1 MKETPPPPPALA
13 ESVLD
18 TIGNTPLVD
27 AHHCLE
33 ALGLSGRLLVKLEYC
48 NPGGSKKDRV
58 ALEIIRRAK
67 ADGDL
72 RDGQTVVEL
81 TSGNTGTGL
90 ALVCRALG
98 HPFVAVMSRGN
109 TPERV
114 AHMCALGADVV
125 LVDQAEGS
133 TPGQVSGIDLELV
146 HQRTT
151 QLVVERGAF
160 RSDQFVRPACA
171 LAHELYTGEEL
182 WTQSG
187 GAVDAFVDCV
197 GTGGTFAGVMRCLRR
212 HNPSIRG
219 YVVEPAGAAVLAG
232 RPVMNPSH
240 VIQGAG
246 YMKTD
251 LPLLDRSLV
260 SDYLQV
266 GDDET
271 IAGARRLAALDGIFG
286 GYSTGANFAAAVQ
299 LLAGRERGKT
309 VVLLACDHGVKYMST
324 GLYSTHV

>member
-1 MKETPPPPPALA
+1 MTQD
-13 ESVLD
+13 SVASSILD
-18 TIGNTPLVD
+18 TIGNTPRVE
-27 AHHCLE
+27 CCRIVE
-33 ALGLSGRLLVKLEYC
+33 SLGLTGRLLVKLEYC

-67 ADGDL
+67 ADGEL

-90 ALVCRALG
+90 AIVCRALG

-114 AHMCALGADVV
+114 AHMQALGAQVE

-133 TPGQVSGIDLELV
+133 VAGQVSGIDLELV

-151 QLVVERGAF
+151 QLVADRGAF
-160 RSDQFVRPACA
+160 RADQFHRAACA
-171 LAHELYTGEEL
+171 LAHELHTGEEL

-187 GAVDAFVDCV
+187 GTIDAFVDCV

-212 HNPSIRG
+212 RNPNVHG
-219 YVVEPAGAAVLAG
+219 YLIEPAGAAVLAG
-232 RPVMNPSH
+232 RPATNPSH

-251 LPLLDRSLV
+251 LALIDRSHV
-260 SDYLQV
+260 TDYVQV
-266 GDDET
+266 TDDET
-271 IAGARRLAALDGIFG
+271 IAGARRLAQHDGIFG

-309 VVLLACDHGVKYMST
+309 VALLACDHGLKYMST
-324 GLYSTHV
+324 GLYANE